1 MWRAAAALHNQQLE
15 TVRSWPVEQCTH
27 HRKFGIITLLCV
39 CLNTWFSYFKLHVTI
54 FKRNN
59 KGFILNTQVPKHVC
73 INCGFRSKMSWY
85 ILFCW
90 DPFWCNFILEFIG
103 HSVMLLCASY
113 LLLTPSSPCSL
124 APHLLWQLQLYIS
137 SDPHALTHWLQRRT
151 LHLSCL
157 QHQLFWLRASICL
170 SQSQTGTLF
179 LYSSPSSTIMPGTC
193 ILLSLLCK
201 PQAPLLPQQN
211 KKLWEKLW
219 PWVYAVVLCPASP
232 SNADRGRAVTENV
245 TSPSVVTCGW
255 VTTDLCLFF
264 CVQNKPSLFTPRT
277 PTPSVWPRRAHSAEL
292 WGEKQK
298 TQAGEKRKKAAS
310 GANPVFGIY

>member
-15 TVRSWPVEQCTH
+15 TVRSWPVEQCMH

-151 LHLSCL
+151 LATLNYISHACSTNCFGSEHLYVFLKAKQEHCFYTPLPRVPSC
-157 QHQLFWLRASICL
+157 QGHASFCPCYV
-170 SQSQTGTLF
+170 SHKPP
-179 LYSSPSSTIMPGTC
+179 SSPNRIKSYERSYDPESMPSSYV
-193 ILLSLLCK
+193 
-201 PQAPLLPQQN
+201 LLPHLRRQRPCRHWKRDVSQRSHVWLSHN
-211 KKLWEKLW
+211 RS
-219 PWVYAVVLCPASP
+219 VL
-232 SNADRGRAVTENV
+232 
-245 TSPSVVTCGW
+245 
-255 VTTDLCLFF
+255 
-264 CVQNKPSLFTPRT
+264 
-277 PTPSVWPRRAHSAEL
+277 
-292 WGEKQK
+292 
-298 TQAGEKRKKAAS
+298 
-310 GANPVFGIY
+310 VFLRSK